1 MLKKTTCGFSLKIS
15 HCLAFVAL
23 ITLISLRTNAGA
35 EMYPVLKNRAGIPPF
50 DIIKEILQ
58 SGKDTKKSP
67 PPPTGTYT
75 TPYLVWVA
83 DTDARIQPQYILTHP
98 EQKIYSVRNLANQL
112 DTSLGAIDYGV
123 LYLRS
128 PILLITGNT
137 DNESLRLF
145 AGNYGE
151 LNQSIRL
158 ELDHLYPALG
168 SPGKDAKK
176 TQKETELHLVEQN
189 VDYQVRQALERY
201 SERVEKK
208 RLVVVGSVLD
218 ITNAYGKGMNQLIII
233 NINGETDGEK
243 IRKMQMLRS
252 VNPKLLA
259 NIGRP
264 AVSDMKKLKT
274 QDTF

>member
-1 MLKKTTCGFSLKIS
+1 
-15 HCLAFVAL
+15 
-23 ITLISLRTNAGA
+23 
-35 EMYPVLKNRAGIPPF
+35 MYPVLKSRAGTPPF
-50 DIIKEILQ
+50 EIIEAILQ
-58 SGKDTKKSP
+58 SGKGIKKSDNTP
-67 PPPTGTYT
+67 LGTYT
-75 TPYLVWVA
+75 VPAPHIVWVA

-137 DNESLRLF
+137 GNEALRLF
-145 AGNYGE
+145 AGNYKE
-151 LNQSIRL
+151 LDQSVRL

-168 SPGKDAKK
+168 YSGKDSKK
-176 TQKETELHLVEQN
+176 TQKERELQLVEQN

-218 ITNAYGKGMNQLIII
+218 LTNAYGKGINQLIII

-243 IRKMQMLRS
+243 IRKMQLLRS
-252 VNPKLLA
+252 VNPELLA
-259 NIGRP
+259 NIGRQ
-264 AVSDMKKLKT
+264 AVPNMEKPKK